1 MFITNMLE
9 KRPFIAIKTASTLD
23 GKTAASSGSSK
34 WITSENTRNE
44 VKNIRN
50 RYDAILTTSSTI
62 FTDNPSMIHKKKII
76 SVRNLKTDLESKI
89 YQTGEIYIFNA
100 SFDRFEN
107 EINFI
112 KTPVYMKNLT
122 LILY

>member
-62 FTDNPSMIHKKKII
+62 FTDNPSIYQKKKQ
-76 SVRNLKTDLESKI
+76 RN
-89 YQTGEIYIFNA
+89 F
-100 SFDRFEN
+100 
-107 EINFI
+107 
-112 KTPVYMKNLT
+112 
-122 LILY
+122 